1 MERAARRPLPRP
13 DAVHPWGASL
23 FPGGERNRFARAECG
38 HLISV
43 PVSNSAFP
51 DRISDSQ
58 AAEAT
63 LTDEQRSAVD
73 RLLRSVGS
81 VVTEL
86 GERFAAAG
94 HELAIVG
101 GPVRDALLGRPV
113 HDIDLTTDAV
123 PQRVLEL
130 VDGWADAVW
139 TIGIEFGTVGLR
151 KNGQQVEIT
160 TYRSESYQV
169 KSRKPEVSY
178 GDSLYG
184 DLVRRDFTV
193 NAMAVRLPGGEFV
206 DPFGG
211 LADLADRRLRT
222 PGKAEDSFNDDPL
235 RIMRAVRFAAQLGF
249 SPDEGVRTA
258 AAAMADRLRIVSA
271 ERIRDELV
279 KLMLSPNP
287 RVGVALMTDL
297 GVADHV
303 LPEIPKLKLTVDE
316 HHRHKDVYEHSL
328 TVLDQAIDLERARG
342 MEPDLVLRLAAL
354 LHDIG
359 KPKTRSFEP
368 GGKVTFHHHEVV
380 GASMSRNRLS
390 ALRFPKD
397 VVNDVSKLVSLH
409 LRFHGYG
416 KGEWTDSA
424 VRRYARDAGPLL
436 SRLHILTRADC
447 TTRNRRKAAALARA
461 YDDIERRIERLEQ
474 EEELSKI
481 RPDLDGNEI
490 QEVLG
495 IGPGPLV
502 GQAWRFLLE
511 LRLENGP
518 LGKEAATEALRRW
531 AAERE

>member
-1 MERAARRPLPRP
+1 MVE
-13 DAVHPWGASL
+13 S
-23 FPGGERNRFARAECG
+23 G
-38 HLISV
+38 HIVSV
-43 PVSNSAFP
+43 PVSNSEFP
-51 DRISDSQ
+51 DRISNSPTV
-58 AAEAT
+58 EAT
-63 LTDEQRSAVD
+63 LTDEQRSSVD
-73 RLLRSVGS
+73 RLLRTVDP

-178 GDSLYG
+178 GTSLYE

-193 NAMAVRLPGGEFV
+193 NAMAVRVPGGEFV

-211 LADLADRRLRT
+211 LRDLADRTLRT
-222 PGKAEDSFNDDPL
+222 PGKPEDSFNDDPL
-235 RIMRAVRFAAQLGF
+235 RIMRGIRFAAQLGF
-249 SPDEGVRTA
+249 SVDEKV
-258 AAAMADRLRIVSA
+258 AAAMTAMAERLRIVSA
-271 ERIRDELV
+271 ERIRDELT
-279 KLMLSPNP
+279 KLILSPNP
-287 RVGVALMTDL
+287 RLGVSLMTDL
-297 GVADHV
+297 GVANYV

-328 TVLDQAIDLERARG
+328 TVLDQAVDLERARG

-359 KPKTRSFEP
+359 KPKTRAFQP

-380 GASMSRNRLS
+380 GASMSKNRLT

-409 LRFHGYG
+409 LRFYGYG

-424 VRRYARDAGPLL
+424 VRRYARDAGHLL

-461 YDDIERRIERLEQ
+461 YDDIERRIERLAK

-481 RPDLDGNEI
+481 RPDLDGHEI

-495 IGPGPLV
+495 IRPGPLV
-502 GQAWRFLLE
+502 GQAWRYLLE
-511 LRLENGP
+511 LRLEHGP
-518 LGKEAATEALRRW
+518 LGKEEATKALLRW
-531 AAERE
+531 AEEQGITPGKPEE